1 MGDRVEMLGA
11 ALDLVEEG
19 VAVLD
24 EHAHVVFWN
33 RVATELTGY
42 QSAAMLSRPCPEELY
57 RVDARTVT
65 RTGAASRTG
74 FCGAVADWTA
84 APADPAD
91 PADEGFLLTPALVT
105 LQHRLGHT
113 LPATLRR
120 VPLRDADGIRVG
132 AALLFHAA
140 DELEALTRGESSE
153 GMVVERGRAEM
164 EERLEQAQHQWASN
178 GVPFGLLWA
187 KVDQAAGLR
196 RTHAKGACE
205 SMLRIME
212 QTLTRGLRPMEV
224 LGRWGDDE
232 FLVMSP
238 ERTEEMLFEHAQRLA
253 GSARTAEFRWW
264 GDRVDVTLSVGAA
277 YVAQGD
283 GTKDGAKMESLGLL
297 LERARQAM
305 FASVKAGGNRVT
317 HAREGACSQS

>member
-1 MGDRVEMLGA
+1 
-11 ALDLVEEG
+11 
-19 VAVLD
+19 
-24 EHAHVVFWN
+24 
-33 RVATELTGY
+33 
-42 QSAAMLSRPCPEELY
+42 MLSRPCPEELY

-65 RTGAASRTG
+65 RTGSALETG
-74 FCGAVADWTA
+74 FRGAVAGWTTS
-84 APADPAD
+84 PAD

-132 AALLFHAA
+132 AALLFHAV
-140 DELEALTRGESSE
+140 DELDALPRGENSE
-153 GMVVERGRAEM
+153 GVVVERGQAEM
-164 EERLEQAQHQWASN
+164 EERLEWAQRQWASN

-196 RTHAKGACE
+196 RTHGKGACG

-212 QTLTRGLRPMEV
+212 QTLTRGLRPTEV

-232 FLVMSP
+232 FLVVSL

-264 GDRVDVTLSVGAA
+264 GDRVGLTLSVGAA
-277 YVAQGD
+277 YVARG
-283 GTKDGAKMESLGLL
+283 GAKMESLGLL

-305 FASVKAGGNRVT
+305 HASVEAGGNQVT